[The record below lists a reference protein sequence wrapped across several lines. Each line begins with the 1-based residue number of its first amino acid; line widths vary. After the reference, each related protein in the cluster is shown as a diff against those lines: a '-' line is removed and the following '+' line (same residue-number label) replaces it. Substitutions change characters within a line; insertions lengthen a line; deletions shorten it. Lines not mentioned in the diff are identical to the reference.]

1 MVDTEI
7 LKDIPEN
14 VLENVIAKIPLGR
27 LGNAAEIANTY
38 AFLASDEASY
48 INGTVIEVG
57 GGATL

>member
-14 VLENVIAKIPLGR
+14 VLAGVIEKIPLGR
-27 LGNAAEIANTY
+27 LGKASEIANTY
-38 AFLASDEASY
+38 AFLASNEASY
-48 INGTVIEVG
+48 INGAVIEVG